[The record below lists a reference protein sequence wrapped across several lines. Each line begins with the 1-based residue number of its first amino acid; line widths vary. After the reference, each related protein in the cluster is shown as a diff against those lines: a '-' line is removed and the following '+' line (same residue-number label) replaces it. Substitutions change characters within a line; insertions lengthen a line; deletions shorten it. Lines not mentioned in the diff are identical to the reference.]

1 MENGESMSTGMAVV
15 SCLFAASLWGS
26 WAASLKYIGTY
37 PLEGFV
43 WTLYTS
49 SFCFVWIV
57 GIAVKQGRLFSE
69 INGLWERDPWRL
81 LGVVAGGAAFALGMA
96 LSLTVMRSLG
106 LSVAQPIQSS
116 VSMILGTVWTVSI
129 GGLPDGVK
137 ISRIILAISI
147 LICAVLFTMLAAW
160 FRALGHRANES
171 ADANRPPEKPIIRYL
186 PIVLGASLLS
196 SAYPWALA
204 LGLHSKTQDKGIS
217 TLPYMALLVTG
228 AFISVS
234 VLCSIRLT
242 RSGQLRMALSAP
254 LHIKRWGIGS
264 GIFHFGGNIIH
275 SLGAAALSASI
286 AYPLGLSASFWTQLW
301 GLGHGEFR
309 GTPRGAKL
317 SLAIGM
323 TMYCTGVGVIVS
335 TL

>member
-1 MENGESMSTGMAVV
+1 MAVV

-57 GIAVKQGRLFSE
+57 GIAVKREKLFSE
-69 INGLWERDPWRL
+69 INGLWERDPLRL
-81 LGVVAGGAAFALGMA
+81 LGVIAGGGAFALGMA

-116 VSMILGTVWTVSI
+116 VSMILGTVWTISI

-160 FRALGHRANES
+160 FRAQGRRATET
-171 ADANRPPEKPIIRYL
+171 ADANRPPEKAIVRYL
-186 PIVLGASLLS
+186 PLVLGASLLS

-204 LGLHSKTQDKGIS
+204 LGLHSKTQEKGIS

-228 AFISVS
+228 AFLSIS
-234 VLCSIRLT
+234 VLCSIRLK
-242 RSGQLRMALSAP
+242 RSGQLRMAISAP

-275 SLGAAALSASI
+275 SFGAAALSASI

-309 GTPRGAKL
+309 GTPMGAKL